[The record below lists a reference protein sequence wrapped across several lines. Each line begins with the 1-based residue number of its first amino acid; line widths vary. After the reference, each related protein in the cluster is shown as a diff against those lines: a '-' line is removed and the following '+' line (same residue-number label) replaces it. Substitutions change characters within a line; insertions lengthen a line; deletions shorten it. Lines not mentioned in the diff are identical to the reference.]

1 MHGGAAYNCR
11 DFNSTGCFM
20 PLWIAFTLFAAFSQ
34 NIRSALQKGLAAD
47 LTATGASYVRFLY
60 GLPLA
65 VLYLFAMMQVTGEAL
80 PALNTT
86 FLISILIGGAAQV
99 LAAVLLV
106 RMFALR
112 VFTVGT
118 TFSKT
123 ETVQT
128 AIIGLIVLGDVVGPY
143 AAVGILVS
151 FVGVIALSVART
163 ALTPRAIVGAL
174 ASPVALMGLGSGA
187 GFAIASVCYR
197 AASLSLTD
205 TGFAVS
211 AAMTLMCVL
220 LWQTVLMTIWL
231 GLRDR
236 ASLKQSY
243 VRWRPALAVG
253 VASVLGSIGWFTAF
267 ALENAAYVKALG
279 QIELVFALATSA
291 LIFKEKT
298 NRAELL
304 GIALVVAGLVLI
316 IL

>member
-1 MHGGAAYNCR
+1 
-11 DFNSTGCFM
+11 M
-20 PLWIAFTLFAAFSQ
+20 PLWIAFTLVAAFSQ
-34 NIRSALQKGLAAD
+34 NVRSALQKSLASD

-60 GLPLA
+60 GLPFA
-65 VLYLFAMMQVTGEAL
+65 ALYLIVLLQVTGETT
-80 PALNTT
+80 PQVNTT
-86 FLISILIGGAAQV
+86 FVVSVLIGGAAQV
-99 LAAVLLV
+99 VAAVLLV

-118 TFSKT
+118 TYSKT

-128 AIIGLIVLGDVVGPY
+128 ALIGFLVLGEVVGPY
-143 AAVGILVS
+143 AFAGILIS
-151 FVGVIALSVART
+151 FIGVIALSVART
-163 ALTPRAIVGAL
+163 AVTPRAILTSLG
-174 ASPVALMGLGSGA
+174 SPVALMGLGCGA

-197 AASLSLTD
+197 AASLALED
-205 TGFAVS
+205 NGFAVS
-211 AAMTLMCVL
+211 AATTLTAVL
-220 LWQTVLMTIWL
+220 IWQTLIMSVWL

-253 VASVLGSIGWFTAF
+253 IASVIGSIGWFTAF

-279 QIELVFALATSA
+279 PVELVFALATST

-298 NRAELL
+298 NRGELV